1 MKQDIW
7 DQRARAVTVRMDIE
21 NGEVLEEVLE
31 VLLGAWRGMQREV
44 LLEEGLESMDLDL
57 EQRSNMT
64 RHQGNHLVTVRRKD
78 E

>member
-21 NGEVLEEVLE
+21 NGE

-57 EQRSNMT
+57 EQRSNT
-64 RHQGNHLVTVRRKD
+64 TGHQGNHLVTVRRKD

>member
-31 VLLGAWRGMQREV
+31 VLLGCRGRCCLRKAWKVWTWILSKG
-44 LLEEGLESMDLDL
+44 
-57 EQRSNMT
+57 
-64 RHQGNHLVTVRRKD
+64 VT
-78 E
+78 